1 MILTRGARGTGAV
14 LCAVL
19 ALIVAGWLVR
29 DIRAADDIGALW
41 RYWAGYYDARLPILP
56 ATSAYDL
63 VLLVVYLFAFVAALR
78 SSAAAAVLAATGV
91 VTIVL
96 RLPGLW
102 NIGESRMD
110 ARFTDDLRTR
120 ALLCAFV
127 ALAAG
132 IALIITAGA
141 GRRPTRDF
149 SERLPA
155 RPGQGAGVIAFLLL
169 GAAGA
174 VVIAWEIRQAVR
186 IPDIYPDWFVGGDRI
201 MQGLIDPPPGWFSAV
216 LMLLCLFA
224 GVSGLPRAVHARPFG
239 LIAAALLLFGGVLGV
254 VRAVHYELLD
264 HFGDLHVE
272 DQLTV
277 LTGFFEVIAGAV
289 VLLVLA
295 RPGPQEPPSPPGQGY
310 GQGYGPGY
318 GQGYGQPQP
327 GAFGPPPPPSQPPP
341 GW

>member
-1 MILTRGARGTGAV
+1 MILTRGARATGAV

-29 DIRAADDIGALW
+29 DVRAADDIGLLW
-41 RYWAGYYDARLPILP
+41 RYWAGYYDPRLPLLP
-56 ATSAYDL
+56 TTSAYDV
-63 VLLVVYLFAFVAALR
+63 VLLVVYLSAAVASLR
-78 SSAAAAVLAATGV
+78 SSVAATALVATGV

-102 NIGESRMD
+102 NIGESRTN

-132 IALIITAGA
+132 IAMITTAGA
-141 GRRPTRDF
+141 GRRAARDF

-155 RPGQGAGVIAFLLL
+155 RPGQGAGLIAFLCL

-174 VVIAWEIRQAVR
+174 IVIAWEIRQATQ
-186 IPDIYPDWFVGGDRI
+186 ISAIYPDWFVGGDRVV
-201 MQGLIDPPPGWFSAV
+201 QGLIDPPPGWFSAV
-216 LMLLCLFA
+216 LALLCLFA
-224 GVSGLPRAVHARPFG
+224 AVSALVRAVHARPFG

-254 VRAVHYELLD
+254 ARTVHYELLNR
-264 HFGDLHVE
+264 FGDLSVE
-272 DQLTV
+272 TQLIV
-277 LTGFFEVIAGAV
+277 VTGFFEVLAGAV
-289 VLLVLA
+289 VLLALA
-295 RPGPQEPPSPPGQGY
+295 LPGPDEPPALPDQGY
-310 GQGYGPGY
+310 GQGYGH
-318 GQGYGQPQP
+318 PQP
-327 GAFGPPPPPSQPPP
+327 GVYGPPPPSQPPP